1 MLELCGVAP
10 VHGHRRAIHMQLS
23 DDAASALLPPD
34 QLRPERALVRALPQS
49 KEANEDIPLR
59 ILVGQERLPA
69 PVCGVVAAKQLH
81 RLRADLVMDFVD
93 LQPNNNAQQRWWMRW
108 CDGRWAMGDGR

>member
-34 QLRPERALVRALPQS
+34 QLRPERALVGTLPQTKQS
-49 KEANEDIPLR
+49 NEDIPFR
-59 ILVGQERLPA
+59 ILVRQERLPA
-69 PVCGVVAAKQLH
+69 AVRSVVATEELDG
-81 RLRADLVMDFVD
+81 LRTDLVVNLVD
-93 LQPNNNAQQRWWMRW
+93 LETYTVAGMQGR
-108 CDGRWAMGDGR
+108 DGAMGDTSRLGD